1 MTRALGQARFK
12 SYAFN
17 QPSRLGYVGL
27 VLIQFN
33 YRPKLGKKLG
43 LKVFFINFILE
54 FFLLVCWFIF
64 KLVKLTE
71 SCHNNLNII

>member
-17 QPSRLGYVGL
+17 QPSRLGYVGS

-33 YRPKLGKKLG
+33 YKPKLGKKLG
-43 LKVFFINFILE
+43 LKVFFLSILFLNFFYLYVGL
-54 FFLLVCWFIF
+54 FLD
-64 KLVKLTE
+64 
-71 SCHNNLNII
+71 